1 MGGII
6 TSSNRGNNI
15 RNLFAGMYKLH
26 GIKYSPLL
34 RNIFYMLCVVIFKS
48 LNGLQSLIKI

>member
-15 RNLFAGMYKLH
+15 RNLFAGMYKSH
-26 GIKYSPLL
+26 GIKYSQ
-34 RNIFYMLCVVIFKS
+34 LCEQIKKDYFLYVICSNFQKS
-48 LNGLQSLIKI
+48 